1 MAKRY
6 RYAFV
11 KKQEARKG
19 KLSTGLA
26 AASLVLFLAAVM
38 LACVFNG
45 EMGYCRR
52 HQPFCNA
59 AVCVW
64 FYYGAAEFFGN
75 RQKSSYQY
83 DRIYFKWYDHDW
95 LAGNVSAW
103 ND

>member
-26 AASLVLFLAAVM
+26 AASLVLFLAAVI
-38 LACVFNG
+38 LACIFG
-45 EMGYCRR
+45 IYCRR
-52 HQPFCNA
+52 YQPFCNVA
-59 AVCVW
+59 ICIW
-64 FYYGAAEFFGN
+64 FYYGAAEFFRN

-83 DRIYFKWYDHDW
+83 DRIHFKWYDHDW
-95 LAGNVSAW
+95 LVGNVSAW